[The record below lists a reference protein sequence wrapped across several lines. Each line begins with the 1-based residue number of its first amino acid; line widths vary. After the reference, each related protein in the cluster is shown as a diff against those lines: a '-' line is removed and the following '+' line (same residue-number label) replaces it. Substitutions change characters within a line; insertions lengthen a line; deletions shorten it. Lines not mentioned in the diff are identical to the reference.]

1 MQLFLDKKNKKE
13 IEKTILNDV
22 LNNSSKKFQNIY
34 KIKKYSFNLFLFSF
48 SLFVLSFLFLNKNY
62 QAFPLLFSLLC
73 LFIYLYLNIIYKD
86 LFISFFK
93 KINNFIESFIK
104 TYLKENNYSESI
116 SHLFLSYIVSVTPKG
131 KILIDLKHFIG
142 KNSLIL
148 TFYSILEKE
157 ININYQDNFG
167 NTILHYIVE
176 IKELRIF
183 VGMALFSG
191 ANPNIT
197 NNEGISTRKIIEE
210 LYPEYISFMSNY
222 ELLNNRSQ
230 HNEVKTIINKKRL

>member
-1 MQLFLDKKNKKE
+1 MQFFLDKKNKKE
-13 IEKTILNDV
+13 IEKTILNDI
-22 LNNSSKKFQNIY
+22 LNNSSKKFQYIY
-34 KIKKYSFNLFLFSF
+34 KIKQYSFNLFLFSF

-93 KINNFIESFIK
+93 KINNFTESFIK
-104 TYLKENNYSESI
+104 EYLKENNYSESI
-116 SHLFLSYIVSVTPKG
+116 SHLFLSSIVSVTPKG
-131 KILIDLKHFIG
+131 KILINLKHFIG
-142 KNSLIL
+142 KKSLIL

-183 VGMALFSG
+183 VGMALFLG

>member
-93 KINNFIESFIK
+93 KINNFTESFIK

>member
-62 QAFPLLFSLLC
+62 QAFPLLFSLLS

-93 KINNFIESFIK
+93 KINNFTESFIK

-142 KNSLIL
+142 KKSLIL

>member
-93 KINNFIESFIK
+93 KINNFTESFIK

-157 ININYQDNFG
+157 INIK
-167 NTILHYIVE
+167 V
-176 IKELRIF
+176 
-183 VGMALFSG
+183 A
-191 ANPNIT
+191 
-197 NNEGISTRKIIEE
+197 
-210 LYPEYISFMSNY
+210 
-222 ELLNNRSQ
+222 
-230 HNEVKTIINKKRL
+230 